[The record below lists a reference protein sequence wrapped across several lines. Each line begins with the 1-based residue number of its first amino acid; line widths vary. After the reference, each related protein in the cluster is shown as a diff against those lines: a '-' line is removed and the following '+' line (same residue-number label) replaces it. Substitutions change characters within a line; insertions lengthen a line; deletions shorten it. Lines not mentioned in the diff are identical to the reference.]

1 VVLNQTHNWIFRCM
15 HKSMYTCSCMSHTH
29 THTKIIIVLFYYKN
43 ICKFMLI
50 WKLNNFFQLRYFFHS
65 SLKRNV
71 PTETCS
77 FFSAKSSL
85 TAVYWN
91 NNRLLYSVM
100 YTMERYCTSLYCIE
114 NPHWTRCLWR
124 RVQYG
129 FSIQYRRV
137 LYISILYIT
146 LYNDLFIIQLK
157 LSIL

>member
-1 VVLNQTHNWIFRCM
+1 VCVCVCDIHEHVYMLLCM
-15 HKSMYTCSCMSHTH
+15 HL
-29 THTKIIIVLFYYKN
+29 KIQLCVWFKTITRCPQYI
-43 ICKFMLI
+43 
-50 WKLNNFFQLRYFFHS
+50 FFVFCPRYFFHS
-65 SLKRNV
+65 PLKRNV

-85 TAVYWN
+85 TAVYCN